1 MQLDQ
6 IERRHERMKRMK
18 IALFVASVVVALAF
32 VGTAAGA
39 APQVN
44 WLGNNLGPVAFA
56 EASWETRTATSI
68 TDAGVLAA
76 ATHRGE
82 PGTTGPGGGAG
93 THIFVDL
100 RTMYLDGS
108 GQPVGGVDVSGNAN
122 GGVPFTIDALNLTT
136 ASVNTAVPATT
147 CTLDASGNPTSCV
160 NGGSLNVAVSWTG
173 QGDISRGSF
182 YEDHFLD
189 PGSFVFID
197 RSSGT
202 FRQASATATIGGQNF
217 DTSTEVGP
225 VDMGKNVNMTVLMCP
240 HGCT

>member
-1 MQLDQ
+1 
-6 IERRHERMKRMK
+6 MKRMK
-18 IALFVASVVVALAF
+18 VALVGASVVVALAF

-39 APQVN
+39 APQVI
-44 WLGNNLGPVAFA
+44 WLGGGNGPIAYA

-76 ATHRGE
+76 ATHRGL

-108 GQPVGGVDVSGNAN
+108 GQPVGGVDVSGNSN

-136 ASVNTAVPATT
+136 ASVATAVPATT
-147 CTLDASGNPTSCV
+147 CTLDAAGNPTTCV
-160 NGGSLNVAVSWTG
+160 EGGTLNVDASWTG
-173 QGDISRGSF
+173 QGEISKGSF

-197 RSSGT
+197 RLSGT
-202 FRQASATATIGGQNF
+202 FRQASATATIGGQTF
-217 DTSTEVGP
+217 DTSSEVGP
-225 VDMGKNVNMTVLMCP
+225 VDMGNNVQLTVLMCP
-240 HGCT
+240 HGCS